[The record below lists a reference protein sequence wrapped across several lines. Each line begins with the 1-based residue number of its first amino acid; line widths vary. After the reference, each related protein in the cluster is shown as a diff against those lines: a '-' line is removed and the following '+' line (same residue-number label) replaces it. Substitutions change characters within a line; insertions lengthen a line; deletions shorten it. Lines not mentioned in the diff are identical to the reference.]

1 MSAPDAV
8 AKALALAFLA
18 GPWSRAGLVQRANE
32 VLGERPRWLVPLV
45 RHLLAR
51 FPDAPNDACD
61 SLSQAI
67 QRAPSFKRGQA
78 PGQPRSRLLRLLVAE
93 PSMGHCRWPVPTLCT
108 SVDVASWLGLTPTE
122 LDWFAD
128 VRGLNAEV
136 GVGALHHYAFR
147 WLPKAR
153 GSYRL
158 VEAPKSRLKAL
169 QRRVLHEILD
179 QVPAHDAAHGFIRGR
194 STLTCA
200 RTHAGRS
207 VLLRM
212 DLEEFFPSIG
222 AARVYRIFRGFG
234 YPETVARVLTGLCT
248 LRVSASVLGSMP
260 RPSFVEH
267 HDAAALEAR
276 ARTRRRLR
284 HRHLPQGAPT
294 SPALANLASYPMD
307 ARLAGAARAVGAN
320 YTRYA
325 DDLAFSGD
333 AALSRRAQRIEP
345 LIAAIVLE
353 EGFRVNHRKTR
364 VMHQGQ
370 AQRLVGLVTNQG
382 PNVPRAARERLEA
395 ILTNVLKY
403 GLESQ
408 NRERHPLF
416 LESLRGRVAWIEH
429 VNPAH
434 AHKLRRLLAACEA
447 AGTPGGRDL
456 I

>member
-8 AKALALAFLA
+8 ANALALAFLA
-18 GPWSRAGLVQRANE
+18 GPWARASLVQRAKV
-32 VLGERPRWLVPLV
+32 VLGEQPRWVVPLV
-45 RHLLAR
+45 RHLLAQ
-51 FPDAPNDACD
+51 FPDAPNDACE

-67 QRAPSFKRGQA
+67 QRAPSFKRGHA
-78 PGQPRSRLLRLLVAE
+78 PGQPRSRLVRLLVTE
-93 PSMGHCRWPVPTLCT
+93 PSMGHRRWPVPELCT
-108 SVDVASWLGLTPTE
+108 SVDVASWLELTPAE

-128 VRGLNAEV
+128 VRGLNAAV

-147 WLPKAR
+147 WLPKPR

-179 QVPAHDAAHGFIRGR
+179 KVPAHDAAHGFIRGR
-194 STLTCA
+194 STLSCA
-200 RTHAGRS
+200 SKHAGRS
-207 VLLRM
+207 LLLRM

-222 AARVYRIFRGFG
+222 AARIYRIFRGFG

-248 LRVSASVLGSMP
+248 LRVSASVLSSMP
-260 RPSFVEH
+260 RPSFAEH
-267 HDAAALEAR
+267 HDAAALEKR
-276 ARTRRRLR
+276 LRTRRRLR

-294 SPALANLASYPMD
+294 SPALANLASYRMD
-307 ARLAGAARAVGAN
+307 ARLAGAAQAVGAN

-333 AALSRRAQRIEP
+333 AELSRRAQRVEA
-345 LIAAIVLE
+345 LVSAIVRE

-364 VMHQGQ
+364 VMQQGQ
-370 AQRLVGLVTNQG
+370 TQRLVGLVTNQR
-382 PNVPRAARERLEA
+382 PNVPRSVRERLEA

-403 GLESQ
+403 GLETQ
-408 NRERHPLF
+408 NREQNPLF
-416 LESLRGRVAWIEH
+416 LQSLRGRVAWIEH

-434 AHKLRRLLAACEA
+434 AQKLRPLLAACEA
-447 AGTPGGRDL
+447 VAATDPEAID
-456 I
+456 

>member
-8 AKALALAFLA
+8 AKALALGFLA
-18 GPWSRAGLVQRANE
+18 GPWSRAGLVQRATQ
-32 VLGERPRWLVPLV
+32 VLGEQPRWLVPLV
-45 RHLLAR
+45 RHLHAR
-51 FPDAPNDACD
+51 FPDAPNDACE
-61 SLSQAI
+61 SLSQTI
-67 QRAPSFKRGQA
+67 QRAASFKRGHA
-78 PGQPRSRLLRLLVAE
+78 PGQPGSKLVRLLVAE
-93 PSMGHCRWPVPTLCT
+93 PSMGRRRWPVPTLTT
-108 SVDVASWLGLTPTE
+108 SADVASWLELTPAE

-128 VRGLNAEV
+128 ARGLNAEV

-147 WLPKAR
+147 WLPKRR
-153 GSYRL
+153 GGYRL

-179 QVPAHDAAHGFIRGR
+179 QVPAHAAAHGFIRGR

-200 RTHAGRS
+200 RAHAGRS
-207 VLLRM
+207 VVLRM

-248 LRVSASVLGSMP
+248 LRVATSVLGSMP
-260 RPSFVEH
+260 RPSFAEQ
-267 HDAAALEAR
+267 HDAAALATR

-333 AALSRRAQRIEP
+333 AELSRRAQRLEA
-345 LIAAIVLE
+345 LIAAIAIE
-353 EGFRVNHRKTR
+353 EGFQVNHRKTR
-364 VMHQGQ
+364 LMHQGQ
-370 AQRLVGLVTNQG
+370 AQQLVGLVTNQR

-395 ILTNVLKY
+395 ILTNVLKC
-403 GLESQ
+403 GLETQ
-408 NRERHPLF
+408 NREQNPLF
-416 LESLRGRVAWIEH
+416 LESLRGRVAWVEH

-434 AHKLRRLLAACEA
+434 AQKLRRLLAACEA
-447 AGTPGGRDL
+447 AGVPTARD
-456 I
+456 II